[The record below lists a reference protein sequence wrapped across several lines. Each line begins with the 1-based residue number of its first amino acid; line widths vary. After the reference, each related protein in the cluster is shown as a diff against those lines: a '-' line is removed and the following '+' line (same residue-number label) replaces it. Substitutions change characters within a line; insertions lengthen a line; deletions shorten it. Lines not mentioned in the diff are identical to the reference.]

1 MQTTRGEVAIA
12 ANHASACP
20 PSVMEIGIQPRPPS
34 IRVHLRTVASMTDD
48 QCLVIERRG
57 HHA

>member
-12 ANHASACP
+12 ANHS
-20 PSVMEIGIQPRPPS
+20 E
-34 IRVHLRTVASMTDD
+34 RVPAFSYGDWDPAQTAQYSFHLRTVASMTDD